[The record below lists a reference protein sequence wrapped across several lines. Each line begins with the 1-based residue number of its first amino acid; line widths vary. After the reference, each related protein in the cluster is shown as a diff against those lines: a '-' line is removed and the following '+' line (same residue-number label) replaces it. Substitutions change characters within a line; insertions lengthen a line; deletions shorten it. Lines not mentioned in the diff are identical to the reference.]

1 MAKVETKIKHK
12 EASKLAGE
20 IINEIRPLVETFQ
33 VAGSIRRGAEEIGD
47 VDIVVIPKEGFREKV
62 EEIIDITS
70 SGKKKIYGNY
80 KGTPINFFLTEDKS
94 WGACLMTATGP
105 AVYNI
110 RKRFLVKRQGLKL
123 NEYGLFKVSSGEYLA
138 GKTEKDIYDYLG
150 WANKTPCERD

>member
-12 EASKLAGE
+12 EASKLAKE
-20 IINEIRPLVETFQ
+20 IIDEIRPLVETFQ
-33 VAGSIRRGAEEIGD
+33 VAGSLRRGADEIGD
-47 VDIVVIPKEGFREKV
+47 IDIVVIPKDGFIEKV
-62 EEIIDITS
+62 ENLIEITTN
-70 SGKKKIYGNY
+70 GKRKIYGTY
-80 KGTPINFFLTEDKS
+80 KGIPINFFITEEKS

-110 RKRFLVKRQGLKL
+110 RKRFLVKRKGLKL

-150 WANKTPCERD
+150 WADKAPCERE

>member
-1 MAKVETKIKHK
+1 MAKVEAKIKHK
-12 EASKLAGE
+12 EASKLAKE
-20 IINEIRPLVETFQ
+20 IIDEIRPLVETFQ
-33 VAGSIRRGAEEIGD
+33 VAGSLRRGADEIGD
-47 VDIVVIPKEGFREKV
+47 IDIVVIPKDGFIEKV
-62 EEIIDITS
+62 ENLIEITTN
-70 SGKKKIYGNY
+70 GKRKIYGTY
-80 KGTPINFFLTEDKS
+80 KGIPINFFITEEKS

-150 WANKTPCERD
+150 WADKAPCERE